1 MLLSNHNTAHIK
13 VLEELVDV
21 LGDAGKREAIEA
33 AASAYELLSII
44 S

>member
-13 VLEELVDV
+13 VLEELVDL
-21 LGDAGKREAIEA
+21 LGDAKKREAIRLST
-33 AASAYELLSII
+33 SAYELLSII